1 MPVSQLF
8 TGPADYLSLWTRRA
22 GFYRVN
28 ILGTIQTGQ
37 LNFLLNTFSGTP
49 AAASLWNNATMALVT
64 NATTTGTYYWWPQ
77 QGQDGFL
84 QVQASSNF
92 SGNAYVVLEDAS
104 EDPKPCVGVNVLPS
118 AARTAFAK
126 GPWMNCG
133 PYKGATIY
141 LNVTAASGTGGLNV
155 NFFGYYNGG
164 IALFPS
170 TITTAGNNTV
180 VVSPY
185 GTNRWGGSNL
195 YSAQIPDTFYM
206 QVYPADNSSYTYSL
220 IMDFTL

>member
-8 TGPADYLSLWTRRA
+8 TGPADYLSLWTRPA

-37 LNFLLNTFSGTP
+37 LNFLLNTFSGTL
-49 AAASLWNNATMALVT
+49 ATASLWNNATMALVT
-64 NATTTGTYYWWPQ
+64 NTTTTGTYYWWPQ
-77 QGQDGFL
+77 PGQDGFL

-104 EDPKPCVGVNVLPS
+104 EDPKPCVGVNVFPS
-118 AARTAFAK
+118 AARTANVY
-126 GPWMNCG
+126 GPMMNCG

-141 LNVTAASGTGGLNV
+141 LKVTAASGTGGLNM
-155 NFFGYYNGG
+155 NFMGNQAGGYG
-164 IALFPS
+164 LFSS
-170 TITTAGNNTV
+170 TITTAGMNAV
-180 VVSPY
+180 VVSPW
-185 GTNRWGGSNL
+185 GTNQWVGHLFN
-195 YSAQIPDTFYM
+195 AQIPASFYM

-220 IMDFTL
+220 NMDFTL

>member
-8 TGPADYLSLWTRRA
+8 TGPADYLSLWTRPA

-49 AAASLWNNATMALVT
+49 AAASLWNNATVALVT
-64 NATTTGTYYWWPQ
+64 NTTTPGTYYWWPK

-84 QVQASSNF
+84 QVQASSDF

-104 EDPKPCVGVNVLPS
+104 EDPKPCIGVNVLPS
-118 AARTAFAK
+118 AARTTNVN
-126 GPWMNCG
+126 GPMMNSG

-141 LNVTAASGTGGLNV
+141 LRVTAASGTGGLNV
-155 NFFGYYNGG
+155 NFMGTQASGY
-164 IALFPS
+164 ALFPS
-170 TITTAGNNTV
+170 TITTASNNTV

-185 GTNRWGGSNL
+185 GTNKWGGSL
-195 YSAQIPDTFYM
+195 FSAQIPSSFYV

-220 IMDFTL
+220 NMDFTL